1 MSASALLLVLGAAAM
16 HAGWNALAKRTT
28 QPLIF
33 LGASVTLGTAV
44 LIPPAAWIVA
54 REGFAAAA
62 VPFVITTVV
71 VHVVYFYALAR
82 AYREADYSLVYPI
95 ARGLGVALVP
105 IFALPLLGERLS
117 LLGACGVG
125 LVVLGIAAVRLTA
138 GGDVTRGAS
147 TRAGTL
153 WAVLTGLTIAT
164 YSLNDKVGV
173 MYLHPVPY
181 ITCIGLGLVLFLAP
195 RVIRD
200 PTALRREWAANWR
213 TIVVASTM
221 NLTGYLL
228 VLFAFRLSK
237 VGYVVAARE
246 VSIVI
251 SALIGSLWLKEAPLS
266 QRLPGAL
273 LVLSGVVC
281 VALAR

>member
-117 LLGACGVG
+117 PLGACGVG

-138 GGDVTRGAS
+138 GGDVTR
-147 TRAGTL
+147 RAGTL
-153 WAVLTGLTIAT
+153 WAGLTGLTIAA

-181 ITCIGLGLVLFLAP
+181 ITCIGLGLVLFLLP
-195 RVIRD
+195 RVVRD
-200 PTALRREWAANWR
+200 PAALRREWAANWR

-237 VGYVVAARE
+237 AGYIVAARE